1 MALGYRS
8 RLVVARF
15 GRGQVAATA
24 PASRATRASTS
35 AAPTTAPDAARHDLP
50 LQVLR
55 TTRAKPL
62 RWFAAAAAIVACG
75 YLGHAAYLHAKA
87 RLAQHLIASAWDET
101 RASGKPTRPWPWA
114 DVHPVARLVV
124 PRLGT
129 SMVVLEGDSGRSLAF
144 APGHRTGTPL
154 PGANGNAVISAH
166 RDTHFTFLRHVRT
179 GDRIVVETAAGS
191 SRAYRVTTAEVA
203 HESRL
208 DLLADRREAE
218 LTLVT
223 CWPFDAVAPNGP
235 LRYVVKAIAETGVP
249 AAPATGPG
257 ADRPGVPTRRGA
269 ASATI

>member
-15 GRGQVAATA
+15 GRGQVTAASGATA
-24 PASRATRASTS
+24 S
-35 AAPTTAPDAARHDLP
+35 APAARRYDRP
-50 LQVLR
+50 QQVLR

-62 RWFAAAAAIVACG
+62 RWFAAAVAIVACG
-75 YLGHAAYLHAKA
+75 YLGHAAWLHAKA
-87 RLAQHLIASAWDET
+87 RLAQHLIASAWEET
-101 RASGKPTRPWPWA
+101 RASGRPTRPWPWA

-124 PRLGT
+124 PRLGA

-144 APGHRTGTPL
+144 APGHRTGTPM

-166 RDTHFTFLRHVRT
+166 RDTHFTFLRHVRA

-223 CWPFDAVAPNGP
+223 CWPFDAVAANGP
-235 LRYVVKAIAETGVP
+235 LRYVVKAIAETKAPVG
-249 AAPATGPG
+249 PATGAG
-257 ADRPGVPTRRGA
+257 AGRAAGSAGQGG
-269 ASATI
+269 ASAAI